1 MKKFLQNKKLLSA
14 FIIVVVIL
22 SVLGGSVSLR
32 NRRNTRNT
40 PLLIQS
46 LGNDVVAL
54 GTRIVDVP
62 VGLVSG
68 GLNSVHD
75 ILNTQEEN
83 NHLKREVTNLG
94 QTKARNSALEKE
106 NRQLKSALKLKDTLS
121 GYTMVNASVISRSP
135 DTWSDLLVINKGS
148 SAGIKKNMAVMCD
161 GGVIGRIV
169 EANAASSKVELLT
182 TTDESANR
190 FSVQADAANG
200 KTVHGI
206 ITVTSNNYLAFTQ
219 VVDGRKLKAGTR
231 VYTSGMGGN
240 SPKGLLIG
248 TVTTTTRDSF
258 GLSDQIRIKPA
269 GDISDPSVVTV
280 IERQVAN

>member
-32 NRRNTRNT
+32 NRRNT

-75 ILNTQEEN
+75 ILNTQEED

-219 VVDGRKLKAGTR
+219 VVDSRKLKAGTR

>member
-1 MKKFLQNKKLLSA
+1 MKKFLQNKKLLST
-14 FIIVVVIL
+14 FIVIIVIFA
-22 SVLGGSVSLR
+22 VLGGSVSLR
-32 NRRNTRNT
+32 NKRNA
-40 PLLIQS
+40 PLLVQS
-46 LGNDVVAL
+46 LGNDIVAL

-62 VGLVSG
+62 VGFISG
-68 GLNSVHD
+68 GLNSAHE
-75 ILNTQEEN
+75 ILNAQDEN
-83 NHLKREVTNLG
+83 NHLKRQITNLG
-94 QTKARNSALEKE
+94 QTKVRNASLDKE
-106 NRQLKSALKLKDTLS
+106 NRQLKAALNLKDTLS
-121 GYTMVNASVISRSP
+121 GYTLINASVISRAP
-135 DTWSDLLVINKGS
+135 DTWSDLLTINKGS
-148 SAGIKKNMAVMCD
+148 SSGIKKNMAVMCG

-169 EANAASSKVELLT
+169 EADAASSKVELIT

-206 ITVTSNNYLAFTQ
+206 ITVTANNQLAFTQ
-219 VVDGRKLKAGTR
+219 VVDGRKLKAGTK

-248 TVTTTTRDSF
+248 TVTQTTRDSF

>member
-1 MKKFLQNKKLLSA
+1 MKKFLQNKKLLST
-14 FIIVVVIL
+14 FIVIIVIFA
-22 SVLGGSVSLR
+22 VLGGSVSLR
-32 NRRNTRNT
+32 NKRNA
-40 PLLIQS
+40 PLLVQS
-46 LGNDVVAL
+46 LGNDIVAL
-54 GTRIVDVP
+54 GSRIIDVP
-62 VGLVSG
+62 VDFISG
-68 GLNSVHD
+68 GLNNAHE
-75 ILNTQEEN
+75 ILNAQDEN
-83 NHLKREVTNLG
+83 NHLKRQITNLG
-94 QTKARNSALEKE
+94 QTKVRNASLEKE
-106 NRQLKSALKLKDTLS
+106 NRQLKAALNLKDTLS
-121 GYTMVNASVISRSP
+121 GYTLINASVISRAP
-135 DTWSDLLVINKGS
+135 DTWSDLLTINKGS
-148 SAGIKKNMAVMCD
+148 SSGIKKNMAVMCG

-169 EANAASSKVELLT
+169 EANAASSKVELIT

-190 FSVQADAANG
+190 FSVQADVANG

-206 ITVTSNNYLAFTQ
+206 ITVTANNQLAFTQ

-248 TVTTTTRDSF
+248 TVTKTTRDSF

>member
-1 MKKFLQNKKLLSA
+1 MKKFLQNKKLLST
-14 FIIVVVIL
+14 FIVIIVIFT
-22 SVLGGSVSLR
+22 VLGGSVSLR
-32 NRRNTRNT
+32 NKRNA
-40 PLLIQS
+40 PLLVQS
-46 LGNDVVAL
+46 LGNDIVAL

-62 VGLVSG
+62 VGFISG
-68 GLNSVHD
+68 GLNSAHE
-75 ILNTQEEN
+75 ILNAQDEN
-83 NHLKREVTNLG
+83 NHLKRQITNLG
-94 QTKARNSALEKE
+94 QTKVRNASLEKE
-106 NRQLKSALKLKDTLS
+106 NRQLKAGLNLKDTLS
-121 GYTMVNASVISRSP
+121 GYTLINASVISRAP
-135 DTWSDLLVINKGS
+135 DTWSDLLTINKGS
-148 SAGIKKNMAVMCD
+148 SSGIKKNMAVMCG

-169 EANAASSKVELLT
+169 EADAASSKVELIT

-206 ITVTSNNYLAFTQ
+206 ITVTANNQLAFTQ
-219 VVDGRKLKAGTR
+219 VVDGRKLKAGTK

-248 TVTTTTRDSF
+248 TVTQTTRDSF